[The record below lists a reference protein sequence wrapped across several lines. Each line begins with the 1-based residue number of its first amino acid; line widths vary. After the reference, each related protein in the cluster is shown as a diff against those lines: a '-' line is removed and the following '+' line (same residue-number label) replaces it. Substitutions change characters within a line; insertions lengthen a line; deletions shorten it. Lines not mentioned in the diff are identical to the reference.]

1 MLIIFLL
8 VMYNLHIF
16 GCDSLDMRKN
26 AAHVL
31 TFFVATAADSVVLT
45 SAESTDETR
54 NTMHRAL
61 CCVEKLENMKVG
73 NSI

>member
-1 MLIIFLL
+1 
-8 VMYNLHIF
+8 
-16 GCDSLDMRKN
+16 MRKN